1 MNATIQINGQHLNYS
16 SLRDKENTTPN
27 AWEREIYQFAA
38 WLTGDDE
45 TPMIFNTSGST
56 GTPKS
61 IVFSKQEVLESAMR
75 TTRYFHL
82 HSDQQFFLCLP
93 AAFVSGRM
101 MIARAWA
108 CGANLILVKP
118 TLNPFKNNQAFGKID
133 FAAFTPPQIAEAI
146 KEGNKTD
153 LEKIKTIIIGGGD
166 INISLQSI
174 LLDMSN
180 NIYQTYGMT
189 ESLTHV
195 AVKRISRPADDY
207 YQSVSSDIY
216 FSTGAENSLIVHVNN
231 KKLFTTDQVRL
242 LNPQSFIWL
251 GRADH
256 VINSGGL
263 KIHPEQIE
271 IVIIKAGILNENRFY
286 VSSVTDTQWGER
298 PCLISLDDIS
308 ADQLKAI
315 NQILEKHHQIKK
327 VIRVKEFEYTP
338 TGKLIRKKYTGSY

>member
-1 MNATIQINGQHLNYS
+1 MNDTIQINGEILNYS
-16 SLRDKENTTPN
+16 SLRDKENTTSN

-38 WLTGDDE
+38 WLTANDE

-61 IVFSKQEVLESAMR
+61 ILFSKRDVLESAMR
-75 TTRYFHL
+75 TIRYFHL
-82 HSDQQFFLCLP
+82 RCDQQFFLCLP
-93 AAFVSGRM
+93 AAFVAGRM

-108 CGANLILVKP
+108 SGANLIAVKP
-118 TLNPFKNNQAFGKID
+118 SLNPLNCIELPSKVD
-133 FAAFTPPQIAEAI
+133 FAAFTPPQIEAAI
-146 KEGNKTD
+146 KEGYKSE
-153 LEKIKTIIIGGGD
+153 LEKINTIIIGGGVT
-166 INISLQSI
+166 NKSLQS
-174 LLDMSN
+174 LLLGMSN

-195 AVKRISRPADDY
+195 AVKKLSHPQDDY

-216 FSTGAENSLIVHVNN
+216 FSTGPENSLIVHVNN
-231 KKLFTTDQVRL
+231 KKLYTTDQVQL
-242 LNPQSFIWL
+242 LSPQSFIWL
-251 GRADH
+251 GRKDH

-271 IVIIKAGILNENRFY
+271 ATIIKAGILNETRFY
-286 VSSVTDTQWGER
+286 VSAADDAQWGER

-308 ADQLKAI
+308 DDQLKAI

-327 VIRVKEFEYTP
+327 AIRVKGFEYTP